1 MPTSLSPSDQKQPC
15 TYCITP
21 DLLSKN
27 KIGYK
32 LLATAIVIAFVQFCS
47 ALEYMMVNPIFI
59 SISEDL
65 HIPVSYAGYVTGIYT
80 FSSILSGIISFIY
93 VDRLD
98 KKRSLLVCTFMLS
111 ALTLL
116 CSFANSFELLMFL
129 RFISGAFGGVTLG
142 LGLGI
147 LLNQTQPQFRG
158 RVISIVVSAFSF
170 VSIIGLPCVIYIS
183 NHFSWIWCFRLL
195 SLLCFATFLLVMLV
209 VNHDEKHASEKARL
223 HIDKGTLLACSAL
236 GISNFPAFIL
246 MPILVP
252 LAIENMHVNLADIPT
267 VFLVGGFCSYFGT
280 KLSGMLCDK
289 YSSINIAIMF
299 STVFMIL
306 LTSLYC
312 ELNNA
317 YIFVPTLLFATYG
330 RIVATSTLTSHYPSN
345 EHRAGFNVLQ
355 NAATNIFSTLAF
367 IMSAI
372 LVGKG
377 SLDLHHIKII
387 IIISA
392 VVSMLLPLILITVK
406 SRMISRKR

>member
-1 MPTSLSPSDQKQPC
+1 MTTSLSPSDQ
-15 TYCITP
+15 I
-21 DLLSKN
+21 N
-27 KIGYK
+27 HK

-59 SISEDL
+59 SISGDL
-65 HIPVSYAGYVTGIYT
+65 DVPVSYAGYVTGIYT
-80 FSSILSGIISFIY
+80 FSSILSGLISFFYI
-93 VDRLD
+93 DRLN
-98 KKRSLLVCTFMLS
+98 KKKSLLVCTYMLG

-116 CSFANSFELLMFL
+116 CSFANSFALLMLL

-183 NHFSWIWCFRLL
+183 NHYSWVWCFRLL
-195 SLLCFATFLLVMLV
+195 SLLCFATFLLIMVI
-209 VNHDEKHASEKARL
+209 VNYNETPSSEKARI
-223 HIDKGTLLACSAL
+223 HIDKGTLLASSAL

-252 LAIENMHVNLADIPT
+252 MAIENMHVNLEAIPT
-267 VFLVGGFCSYFGT
+267 VFLIGGLCSYFGT
-280 KLSGMLCDK
+280 KLSGILCDR
-289 YSSINIAIMF
+289 YSSIKIAMLF
-299 STVFMIL
+299 STVFLIDL
-306 LTSLYC
+306 ISLYC
-312 ELNNA
+312 GLNNA

-330 RIVATSTLTSHYPSN
+330 RIVATSTLTSHFPSN

-355 NAATNIFSTLAF
+355 HAATNIFSTLAF
-367 IMSAI
+367 IMSAM

-377 SLDLHHIKII
+377 SLDLSQFKVI

-392 VVSMLLPLILITVK
+392 VVAMLLPLILITVK

>member
-1 MPTSLSPSDQKQPC
+1 MPTSLSPSDQ
-15 TYCITP
+15 I
-21 DLLSKN
+21 SH
-27 KIGYK
+27 K
-32 LLATAIVIAFVQFCS
+32 LLATAIAIAFVQFCS

-59 SISEDL
+59 YISEDL
-65 HIPVSYAGYVTGIYT
+65 HVPVSYAGYVTGIYT

-98 KKRSLLVCTFMLS
+98 KKRALLVCTFMLS

-116 CSFANSFELLMFL
+116 CSFASSFALLMFL

-158 RVISIVVSAFSF
+158 RVISVVVSAFSF
-170 VSIIGLPCVIYIS
+170 VSIIGLPSIIYIS
-183 NHFSWIWCFRLL
+183 NHFSWVWCFRLL

-209 VNHDEKHASEKARL
+209 VNHNEEHSSEKARI
-223 HIDKGTLLACSAL
+223 HIDKETLLACSAL

-252 LAIENMHVNLADIPT
+252 MAIENMHVNLGDIPT

-289 YSSINIAIMF
+289 YCSIKIAILF
-299 STVFMIL
+299 STVIVIDL
-306 LTSLYC
+306 ISLYC
-312 ELNNA
+312 GLNNA
-317 YIFVPTLLFATYG
+317 YVFVATLLFATYG

-355 NAATNIFSTLAF
+355 HAATNIFTTIAF
-367 IMSAI
+367 IMSAM

-377 SLDLHHIKII
+377 SLDLDHIKII

-392 VVSMLLPLILITVK
+392 VVSMLLPLILITIK